1 MRFPI
6 TGFQELASRIEML
19 EVSNR
24 RWRLITIVLLVSSIS
39 MILIAAKAPDRVEP
53 SVLRVTT
60 VEARDIILKDEKG
73 NVCAR
78 LSVLPLIERT
88 GNGVPVVVIQS
99 DTKDRAVLTIY
110 DDRGRPAWTAP
121 PSPILVPAR

>member
-1 MRFPI
+1 MRCSI
-6 TGFQELASRIEML
+6 TEFQDLTSRIERL
-19 EVSNR
+19 ETVNR
-24 RWRLITIVLLVSSIS
+24 RWRLITIVLLVSVLSV
-39 MILIAAKAPDRVEP
+39 ILIAAKAADRVEP

-60 VEARDIILKDEKG
+60 VEARELILKDEKG

-78 LSVLPLIERT
+78 LSVLPIIERA
-88 GNGVPVVVIQS
+88 GNGVPVTIIQS
-99 DTKDRAVLTIY
+99 DSTDRAVLTIY

>member
-1 MRFPI
+1 MKSPI
-6 TGFQELASRIEML
+6 TEFQELAGRIEML
-19 EVSNR
+19 EASNR

-78 LSVLPLIERT
+78 LSVLPIIERR

-110 DDRGRPAWTAP
+110 DDQGRPTWTAP
-121 PSPILVPAR
+121 PSPILVQAR